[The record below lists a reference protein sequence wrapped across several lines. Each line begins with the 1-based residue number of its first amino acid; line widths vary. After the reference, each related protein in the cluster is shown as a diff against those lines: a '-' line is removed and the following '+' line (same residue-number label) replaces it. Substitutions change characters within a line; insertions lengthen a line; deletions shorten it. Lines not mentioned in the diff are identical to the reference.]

1 MKSVAIFKFIAAL
14 ALCFGASAVG
24 AAFMGGDNISG
35 WYAELQKPVI
45 TPPGWVFGPVWTLL
59 YLLMAVSLFIIWN
72 KGLDHPGVK
81 IAIGVFLLQLIFNA
95 AWTPLFFGY
104 HLILW
109 ALIDIILLFFAI
121 LATVIVFKKISTY
134 AALLLVPYLIW
145 VGFAAVLNG
154 LLWHLNR

>member
-1 MKSVAIFKFIAAL
+1 MKAISVVKFIAAL
-14 ALCFGASAVG
+14 VLCFGASAAG
-24 AAFMGGDNISG
+24 AAFMSGNGPGG

-45 TPPGWVFGPVWTLL
+45 TPPGWVFGPVWTIL
-59 YLLMAVSLFIIWN
+59 YLMMAVSLFIIWN
-72 KGLDHPGVK
+72 KGLDYPGVK
-81 IAIGVFLLQLIFNA
+81 IAIGVFLFQLILNA

-121 LATVIVFKKISTY
+121 LATVIVFKKISVY
-134 AALLLVPYLIW
+134 ASLLLVPYLAW

-154 LLWHLNR
+154 LLWQMNR